1 MAHGVTLTL
10 LRTCRAFTIARV
22 RALWR
27 RRGFRALLELV
38 VSAALLGFA
47 LPPLAGWISGDRAV
61 APLLDGC
68 EPLSVVDR
76 DGRPLRVL
84 PAACGHRGR
93 AAWVALHDVPP
104 LLRDAVL
111 VAEDRR
117 FFEHRGVDARAA
129 LRALRDGLRAGA
141 IVSGASTLSMQLV
154 RMLHGI
160 DTRSPLGKL
169 EQAWLALAL
178 ERRLSKEAVLE
189 AYLNHAYFGR
199 GAYGASEAASRYCG
213 RPLAAL
219 DPGELVLLAVLPRAP
234 RAYDPLRAEQTVRAR
249 RASVLA
255 MLERA
260 GKLSPSRRRAIER
273 EPLRLL
279 VSAPAAPAHAGH
291 FVDWALAQLPAG
303 ERRRGGELRTTL
315 DLALQAELERAVAQH
330 VAQLRGSGIDQA
342 GLVVLDAQSGQVHAL
357 VGSADYARAQLDI
370 TTRRRK
376 LGSVLKPF
384 VYALALE
391 RGASPSSLA
400 LDVGDADSA
409 YRADDWVGR
418 EGGLLGYRE
427 ALAGSYNL
435 AALHV
440 LERAGLAALHAR
452 LRAAGVA
459 ELSAAPDRYGLPL
472 ALGNARV
479 RLLDLAAGYGFLV
492 REGRVR
498 DAAGVSALW
507 RRGAVAWQARPAH
520 ERALFSPEVS
530 WLTMD
535 MLSDPAA
542 RHQRFGRD
550 LPVERLGRVVAK
562 TGTASGL
569 ADLTAV
575 LATREWIVAAWAGRF
590 DGKPTRGSSGMWG
603 AGPLAAS
610 ALEIALRGTRPS
622 LPRRPDTLVERET
635 CALSGAAAGPSC
647 PRARGYALSELS
659 DLPAARAEA
668 DCPLHGAAGGTVVP
682 QELQAWAGRGR
693 VLNARRAVR
702 HGAPLPAQARA
713 RVPTRSALGSL
724 VQRRDP

>member
-1 MAHGVTLTL
+1 LLWLGAVTCFL
-10 LRTCRAFTIARV
+10 LPACWAFTIGRV
-22 RALWR
+22 RTLWR
-27 RRGFRALLELV
+27 RRRLRASLALVAGGVLLF
-38 VSAALLGFA
+38 FA
-47 LPPLAGWISGDRAV
+47 LPALAGWISGDRAV
-61 APLLDGC
+61 APLLAGC

-93 AAWVALHDVPP
+93 GAWVPLHQVPP
-104 LLRDAVL
+104 LLREAVL

-117 FFEHRGVDARAA
+117 FFSHPGVDLRAVLRAA
-129 LRALRDGLRAGA
+129 RDGLRAGE
-141 IVSGASTLSMQLV
+141 IRSGASTLSMQLA

-178 ERRLSKEAVLE
+178 ERRLDKEGVLE

-199 GAYGASEAASRYCG
+199 GAYGVSEAASRYCG
-213 RPLAAL
+213 RPLQAL

-234 RAYDPLRAEQTVRAR
+234 HAYDPLRAEPTVRAR
-249 RASVLA
+249 RSFVLA
-255 MLERA
+255 LLERA
-260 GKLSPSRRRAIER
+260 GKLSSARRSAIER
-273 EPLRLL
+273 EPLRVLPR
-279 VSAPAAPAHAGH
+279 APVAPAHAGH
-291 FVDWALAQLPAG
+291 FVDWAIAQLPAA

-315 DLALQAELERAVAQH
+315 DLALQSELERAVAQH
-330 VAQLRGSGIDQA
+330 VAQLRGTGIDQA
-342 GLVVLDAQSGQVHAL
+342 GLVVLDAQSGQLHAL

-384 VYALALE
+384 VFALALE
-391 RGASPSSLA
+391 RGASPSSIA

-409 YRADDWVGR
+409 YRARDWVGR
-418 EGGLLGYRE
+418 EGGVLAYRE

-440 LERAGLAALHAR
+440 LERAGVAALHAR

-498 DAAGVSALW
+498 EASGVNALW
-507 RRGAVAWQARPAH
+507 RRGGLAWQPPPAG

-569 ADLTAV
+569 ADLSAV

-590 DGKPTRGSSGMWG
+590 DGKSTRGSSGMWG

-610 ALEIALRGTRPS
+610 ALEIALRGATPS
-622 LPRRPDTLVERET
+622 LPRRPDTLVERES

-647 PRARGYALSELS
+647 PRTRGYV
-659 DLPAARAEA
+659 LPDAPAPVA
-668 DCPLHGAAGGTVVP
+668 CPLHGIGGTVVP
-682 QELQAWAGRGR
+682 QELHAWAERGR
-693 VLNARRAVR
+693 VLNVR
-702 HGAPLPAQARA
+702 
-713 RVPTRSALGSL
+713 
-724 VQRRDP
+724 RRDP